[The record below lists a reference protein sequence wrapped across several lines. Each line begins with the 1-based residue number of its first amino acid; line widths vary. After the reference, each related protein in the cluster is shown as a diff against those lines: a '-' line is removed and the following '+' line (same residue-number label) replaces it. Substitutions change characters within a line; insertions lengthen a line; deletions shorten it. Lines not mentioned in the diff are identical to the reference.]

1 VGSKAVSFFGNP
13 KRERGT
19 PRCSQVTLSS
29 ESTLG
34 PSLTLRVTIENAP
47 VIREYFTLSALPTAA
62 PSRECISN
70 ETLRIHVSVPST
82 KHLFRSNPGHAMN
95 LFERQERQTAAKAE
109 PLASRMR
116 PRTID
121 EFTGQT
127 HFLAPGKL
135 LWRMLQADR
144 LGSMIF
150 YGPPGCGKTSL
161 AELIAAKSQR
171 HFTRLNA
178 VASGV
183 KELRQCL
190 DEARDRLSASGRQ
203 SILFV
208 DEIHRFNRSQQDGLL
223 PDVERGVVTLIGA
236 TTENPF
242 FSVVSPLVSR
252 SQVFQF
258 QPLSRDEI
266 AGLLRRA
273 LGDTERGLGARGHAI
288 EPAALAFLAEI
299 CDGDARRALMGLE
312 IAALSLE
319 PGEQIT
325 LAVAEESIQQ
335 KALVYDGTGDEHYDA
350 ASALIKSIRGSDPDA
365 AIYWLARMIEAGEDP
380 RFLARRIV
388 IVASEDI
395 GNADP
400 HGLVLAQAAASAT
413 EFVGLPEA
421 RIILTQAVAYL
432 ALAPKS
438 NAAIRAIDTALS
450 DVRQQRTLPVPVALR
465 DKHYAGAKQLGHG
478 AGYKYPHDAEDGFV
492 VQDYLGVDKE
502 YYQPVNRGFEV
513 KLGERLAEF
522 RRRRREAAD
531 STHAPDPQTDASAAD
546 PTDSDGTVES
556 R

>member
-1 VGSKAVSFFGNP
+1 
-13 KRERGT
+13 
-19 PRCSQVTLSS
+19 
-29 ESTLG
+29 
-34 PSLTLRVTIENAP
+34 
-47 VIREYFTLSALPTAA
+47 
-62 PSRECISN
+62 
-70 ETLRIHVSVPST
+70 
-82 KHLFRSNPGHAMN
+82 MN

-178 VASGV
+178 VSSGV

-190 DEARDRLSASGRQ
+190 DEARDRLASSGRQ
-203 SILFV
+203 TILFV

-273 LGDTERGLGARGHAI
+273 LGDTERGLGSRSHAV
-288 EPAALAFLAEI
+288 EPAAVDFLAEI

-319 PGEQIT
+319 PGELIT

-465 DKHYAGAKQLGHG
+465 DKHYAGAKRLGHG

-531 STHAPDPQTDASAAD
+531 SCPAPEGPQADSGTTDPIGG
-546 PTDSDGTVES
+546 DGIAES